1 MTIVIFPSEHIMEDT
16 WAATAHITQP
26 VIRTITH
33 PIMAVD
39 MDTDMAEGTLS
50 ILNGHS

>member
-1 MTIVIFPSEHIMEDT
+1 MTIVIFPSAHIMEDT
-16 WAATAHITQP
+16 WAATVPITQH
-26 VIRTITH
+26 VIRTTTP

-39 MDTDMAEGTLS
+39 MDTDMAEVTLS